1 LIDYYDWPGGR
12 EAMLRFGPAQGPVVL
27 VAMPFWEE
35 ANRTRALAVAM
46 LRRLADH
53 GIGGALPDWP
63 GTGES
68 LIDTENTSLL
78 QWRDAHQAAAE
89 ALGNRRCYAVSIRGG
104 ALVDGFALLAG
115 RWHLT
120 PMTGEAVLRDV
131 IRVRA
136 AAGMRGDE
144 HGVFGAESPVRVA
157 GNRVSPH
164 FLAGLAGAEPYDQP
178 GVPRRVVR
186 LGHDRAPADRLID
199 AVPPWRR
206 AEPQEDPAL
215 AALLAEDIAQWIAS
229 CEG

>member
-1 LIDYYDWPGGR
+1 
-12 EAMLRFGPAQGPVVL
+12 MVRFGPAQGPVVL
-27 VAMPFWEE
+27 VALPFWEE
-35 ANRTRALAVAM
+35 ANRTRSVAVAM

-68 LIDTENTSLL
+68 LIPTENASIL

-89 ALGNRRCYAVSIRGG
+89 SLGDRPCYAVSIRGG
-104 ALVDGFALLAG
+104 ALVDGFALLGG

-136 AAGMRGDE
+136 AAGLRGDE

-164 FLAGLAGAEPYDQP
+164 FLAGLAGAELHDQP

-186 LGHDRAPADRLID
+186 LGHDRAPADRVID

>member
-1 LIDYYDWPGGR
+1 MIDHYDWPGGR

-27 VAMPFWEE
+27 VALPFWEE
-35 ANRTRALAVAM
+35 ANRMRSVAVAM

-68 LIDTENTSLL
+68 LVETERTSLM

-89 ALGNRRCYAVSIRGG
+89 ALGDRRCYGVSIRGG

-131 IRVRA
+131 IRLRA
-136 AAGMRGDE
+136 AAGLRGDD
-144 HGVFGAESPVRVA
+144 HGLFGAESPVRVA

-164 FLAGLAGAEPYDQP
+164 FLAGLAGMVPFDEPDT
-178 GVPRRVVR
+178 PRRVVR
-186 LGHDRAPADRLID
+186 LGHDRAAADRVID

-206 AEPQEDPAL
+206 AEPQDDPAL
-215 AALLAEDIAQWIAS
+215 ATILAQDIASWIAA

>member
-1 LIDYYDWPGGR
+1 
-12 EAMLRFGPAQGPVVL
+12 MLRFGPAQGPVAL

-35 ANRTRALAVAM
+35 ANRTRSLAVAV

-68 LIDTENTSLL
+68 LIDTEKASLL

-89 ALGNRRCYAVSIRGG
+89 ALGDRRCYAVSIRGG

-136 AAGMRGDE
+136 AAGLRGDG

-164 FLAGLAGAEPYDQP
+164 FLAGLAGAEPFAPP

-186 LGHDRAPADRLID
+186 LGHDRAPADCLID

-206 AEPQEDPAL
+206 AEPQEDPEL

>member
-1 LIDYYDWPGGR
+1 MIDYYDWPGGR
-12 EAMLRFGPAQGPVVL
+12 EAMLRFGPADGPVVL

-35 ANRTRALAVAM
+35 ANRTRSLVVAM
-46 LRRLADH
+46 LRRLADQ

-68 LIDTENTSLL
+68 LIDTEQATLF
-78 QWRDAHQAAAE
+78 QWREAHEAAAN
-89 ALGNRRCYAVSIRGG
+89 AMGDRRCYGVSIRGG
-104 ALVDGFALLAG
+104 TLVDLFGLLFG
-115 RWHLT
+115 RWHLA

-131 IRVRA
+131 IRLRA
-136 AAGMRGDE
+136 AAGLRGDE
-144 HGVFGAESPVRVA
+144 YGLFGAESPVRIA
-157 GNRVSPH
+157 GNRVSPY

-186 LGHDRAPADRLID
+186 LGHDRGPADRSID

-206 AEPQEDPAL
+206 AEPLENPEL
-215 AALLAEDIAQWIAS
+215 ATLLADDIAEWIAS

>member
-1 LIDYYDWPGGR
+1 MIDYYDWPGGR

-27 VAMPFWEE
+27 VALPFWEE
-35 ANRTRALAVAM
+35 SNRMRGVAVAM
-46 LRRLADH
+46 LRDLADR

-68 LIDTENTSLL
+68 LITTEQASIM

-89 ALGNRRCYAVSIRGG
+89 ALGDRRCYAVSIRGG
-104 ALVDGFALLAG
+104 TLIDGCALLAG
-115 RWHLT
+115 RWHLA

-131 IRVRA
+131 IRLRA
-136 AAGMRGDE
+136 AAGLRGDE
-144 HGVFGAESPVRVA
+144 HGLFGAESPVRIA

-164 FLAGLAGAEPYDQP
+164 FLAGLAGLQP
-178 GVPRRVVR
+178 FEQEGTPRRVVR
-186 LGHDRAPADRLID
+186 LGHDRAAADRLID

-206 AEPQEDPAL
+206 AEPQDDPAL
-215 AALLAEDIAQWIAS
+215 ATLLADDIAGWIAS

>member
-1 LIDYYDWPGGR
+1 MIDYYDWPGGR
-12 EAMLRFGPAQGPVVL
+12 EAMVRFGPAQGPVVL
-27 VAMPFWEE
+27 VALPFWEE
-35 ANRTRALAVAM
+35 ANRTRSVAVAM

-68 LIDTENTSLL
+68 LIPTENASIL

-89 ALGNRRCYAVSIRGG
+89 ALGDRPCYAVSIRGG

-136 AAGMRGDE
+136 AAGLRGDE

-157 GNRVSPH
+157 GNRVSRISSPGWRGRTPRP
-164 FLAGLAGAEPYDQP
+164 AGRAA
-178 GVPRRVVR
+178 PRR
-186 LGHDRAPADRLID
+186 
-199 AVPPWRR
+199 
-206 AEPQEDPAL
+206 
-215 AALLAEDIAQWIAS
+215 AA
-229 CEG
+229 GP